1 MIEET
6 YEDEDNYGEFLEYRR
21 IMKGKRKK
29 PTMEILNK
37 KNISQMEMDELFCED
52 MA

>member
-1 MIEET
+1 MIEEA
-6 YEDEDNYGEFLEYRR
+6 YEEEDDGGVLEYRR
-21 IMKGKRKK
+21 IMKGKKKK

-37 KNISQMEMDELFCED
+37 RNLSQMEMDELFCED